1 MQCIIC
7 LEEEGELIGCD
18 ECDEIGGNRISL
30 LRCISPNNCTFYA
43 HQKCILEWHNTINQ
57 YECPICHFILP
68 NEVVSHND
76 NSNVARNIPPLA
88 VRSPVHSP
96 VHSPTHNV
104 AHSAIHNA
112 MHNVAHVSVPVS
124 APRNP
129 RIFRTRTM
137 NIEDDDPN
145 RVLNRIARFNLR
157 RAERSVHIDGR
168 RNSNTLTRA
177 ERHLN
182 EIEQLRYEKNW
193 LTGICISIISLCF
206 LAGILTYI
214 NY

>member
-7 LEEEGELIGCD
+7 LEEEGELIGGNECD
-18 ECDEIGGNRISL
+18 ESDEIGGNRISL

-68 NEVVSHND
+68 NEVVSHDD
-76 NSNVARNIPPLA
+76 NSNAARSA
-88 VRSPVHSP
+88 VHSP
-96 VHSPTHNV
+96 ANNV
-104 AHSAIHNA
+104 VHSAIHNA

-129 RIFRTRTM
+129 RIFRTRAM
-137 NIEDDDPN
+137 DIEDDDPN

-177 ERHLN
+177 ERHFN